1 MEAQAEDLRGLSAR
15 DAKEYIAAH
24 IATLKLTERRRDDLE
39 AELAGWT
46 RRRDLATTA
55 GAAELAEAAGTELTR
70 IGAERDRLAAEA
82 AELRQGIEK
91 MKRQLPGL
99 AARERS
105 VDPDLLE
112 QELLMAAGRL
122 PGDEDKAAL
131 DRSLADME
139 KEAGADA
146 ALTALKERM
155 RGQKPS

>member
-1 MEAQAEDLRGLSAR
+1 MEGQADDLRGLPAGE
-15 DAKEYIAAH
+15 AKEYIAAH
-24 IATLKLTERRRDDLE
+24 IATLKLTERRRDELE

-46 RRRDLATTA
+46 RRRDLAATA

-82 AELRQGIEK
+82 AGLRQSIEK

-131 DRSLADME
+131 DRGLADIE

-146 ALTALKERM
+146 ALAALKERM